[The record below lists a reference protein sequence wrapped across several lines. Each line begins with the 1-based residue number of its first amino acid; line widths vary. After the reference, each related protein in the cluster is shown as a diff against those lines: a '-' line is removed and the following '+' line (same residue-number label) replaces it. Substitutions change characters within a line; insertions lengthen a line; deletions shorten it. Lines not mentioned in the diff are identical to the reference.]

1 MLKTK
6 EALLSTLRAFQRSL
20 PILLGVILLVS
31 LIQVIIPPSAFLW
44 LFSKNTLL
52 DSAIGSF
59 LGSILAGN
67 PITSYILGGELLQQG
82 VSLMAVTAFLIS
94 WVTVGIIQLPAEIAL
109 LGKNFALVRNV
120 TAFLLSIVIAIFTV
134 IIYGVIV

>member
-1 MLKTK
+1 M
-6 EALLSTLRAFQRSL
+6 
-20 PILLGVILLVS
+20 
-31 LIQVIIPPSAFLW
+31 W